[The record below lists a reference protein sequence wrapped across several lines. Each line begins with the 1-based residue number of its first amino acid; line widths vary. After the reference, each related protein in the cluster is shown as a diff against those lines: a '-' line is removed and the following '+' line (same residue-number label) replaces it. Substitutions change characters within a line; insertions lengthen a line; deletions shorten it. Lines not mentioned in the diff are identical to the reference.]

1 MNLQELSNEELVS
14 LIAEA
19 QKIIDSRKQ
28 TGTARVE
35 FYGYNARRYS
45 KPWIAVVTEWPVGG
59 RPELEFGSF
68 VGDDTDGGFAEI
80 TAKEGQI
87 IRWGQRDNRG
97 NGTKNK
103 WGVFRNGEVVEIDQ
117 TEARDL
123 FGGAQ

>member
-1 MNLQELSNEELVS
+1 MNLQELSNEELVN

-68 VGDDTDGGFAEI
+68 VGNDEDGGFAEI
-80 TAKEGQI
+80 KAKEGQI

-103 WGVFRNGEVVEIDQ
+103 WGIFRVGEVVEIDQ